1 MKSSYLNKIEYS
13 DLFKLLCFYY
23 KPTNIIEIGILEGY
37 SLEQFINNTENCI
50 IKAYDIFDEFNG
62 NGAKYEIIQKF
73 SDYENVT
80 IDYGDF
86 YKLHKNI
93 DDNSQDIIH
102 IDIANNGDVYEYAI
116 QNYIKKLKKNGILL
130 LEGGS
135 KERDNIEWMIKYNK
149 QKINSIISKYKN
161 NYEIITIGTI
171 PSITIIKNFL

>member
-1 MKSSYLNKIEYS
+1 MA
-13 DLFKLLCFYY
+13 
-23 KPTNIIEIGILEGY
+23 
-37 SLEQFINNTENCI
+37 SL
-50 IKAYDIFDEFNG
+50 
-62 NGAKYEIIQKF
+62 IQM
-73 SDYENVT
+73 
-80 IDYGDF
+80 I